1 MHCDAVTKVWLMRM
15 GPLGIW
21 VAIQAA
27 AVLWPHMAAAQAPE
41 PDIGRWTAQ
50 RREALY
56 RDASREVPL
65 ARDEFRRAQRKGD
78 TAAMRRWGG
87 WYLSLCAGRRL
98 ADDMQAVYMALK
110 ADMPAASRSDDRAGQ
125 VAALLGMV
133 RFEIVARQVEEAF
146 SHLALARQ
154 LAAQASL
161 PALLGEVG
169 LTSAYVQLESARA
182 AAASTELVDVL
193 QKSTDRFQQI
203 EARSLLANGAM
214 YAASSP
220 EELARVALEAARAQ
234 DELNAQGLPWAA
246 LAFAEWEANA
256 LARAGQGERG
266 LARLQQRQ
274 RELARQGMDA
284 GPVIAFRVSRSADL
298 GLALAMAERSRPRD
312 GLCTRIVSRQLP
324 VPDLAGTRI
333 SVERLAVLCRAAA
346 RDPEVLPAIQALERD
361 ARSAVVTSSAAF
373 EESLWN
379 SIASAYALAGA
390 PEDAYRSALQLRRS
404 SLRRV
409 GQANEV
415 ARAEV
420 ESKYQVATQRQE
432 NEILRSNQVIEAQRR
447 LALLAALAILVLAL
461 GVVAVLLRLQTRQR
475 QRLAGVSDALTEA
488 NDRLLALHASRN
500 RLLAAACH
508 DLRQPAH
515 AIGLLSEVL
524 SYEALPAQAPSVD
537 ELRRASAVLADMLDL
552 MIDMTQLESDR
563 YEPRIAPVP
572 MDELLLEVQAQFARV
587 AERKG
592 LRLHIR
598 TSRGL
603 WAMTDRHLLRRMLFN
618 LVSNAVKY
626 TRQGLVQV
634 HCEARPAG
642 LRVSV
647 EDTGVGIP
655 PERQQDI
662 FSEFVRLDALREAEQ
677 GLGIGLSVVARAARL
692 LGVRVEL
699 ASAVGRGSTFSVT
712 LPAAAPG
719 LAGEATPA
727 APARPLSIVLMED
740 DATIRSAMTALLRA
754 QGHAVRDYTALGPLA
769 RAAEATSA
777 RPDLVISDLH
787 LAGGADGLD
796 AIAQLRAF
804 EGWSDVPALLLTGDL
819 GAEVVARAAAA
830 DVVIAYKPLSAQRL
844 FGLMARITETDPA

>member
-1 MHCDAVTKVWLMRM
+1 MRIGPM
-15 GPLGIW
+15 GSWAAIWAALLLLPL
-21 VAIQAA
+21 VAGG
-27 AVLWPHMAAAQAPE
+27 QAPE
-41 PDIGRWTAQ
+41 TDIGRWTAE
-50 RREALY
+50 RREAVY

-65 ARDEFRRAQRKGD
+65 ARAEFGRAQRRGD
-78 TAAMRRWGG
+78 AAAMRRWGG

-98 ADDMQAVYMALK
+98 ADDMHEVYSVLK
-110 ADMPAASRSDDRAGQ
+110 ADMAAASRSEDREGQ

-154 LAAQASL
+154 LAAQVGQ

-220 EELARVALEAARAQ
+220 EELARVAQESARAQ
-234 DELNAQGLPWAA
+234 EELNAQGLPWAA
-246 LAFAEWEANA
+246 LGFAEWEANA
-256 LARAGQGERG
+256 LARAGAGERG
-266 LARLQQRQ
+266 LARLQERQ

-284 GPVIAFRVSRSADL
+284 GPVIAFRISRSADL

-312 GLCTRIVSRQLP
+312 GLCARVVSHQLP
-324 VPDLAGTRI
+324 VPDVAGTRI

-361 ARSAVVTSSAAF
+361 ARSPVVTSSSAF

-379 SIASAYALAGA
+379 SITSAYALAGA
-390 PEDAYRSALQLRRS
+390 HEDAHRSALEFRRS

-420 ESKYQVATQRQE
+420 ESKYQVAAQRLE
-432 NEILRSNQVIEAQRR
+432 NEHLRSNQAIEAQRR
-447 LALLAALAILVLAL
+447 LTLLAALAILVLAL

-475 QRLAGVSDALTEA
+475 QRLAGVSAALSVA
-488 NDRLLALHASRN
+488 NDRLLALHSSRN

-524 SYEALPAQAPSVD
+524 SYQSTPSQAPSVD
-537 ELRRASAVLADMLDL
+537 DLRRASAVLADMLDL

-563 YEPRIAPVP
+563 YEPRIAPVA
-572 MDELLLEVQAQFARV
+572 MDDLLLEVHAQFARV

-592 LRLHIR
+592 LQLHIR
-598 TSRGL
+598 PSGGL
-603 WAMTDRHLLRRMLFN
+603 WTMTDRHLLRRMLFN

-626 TRQGLVQV
+626 TRQGQVQV
-634 HCEARPAG
+634 HCSAGPAG
-642 LRVSV
+642 LRVVV

-677 GLGIGLSVVARAARL
+677 GLGLGLSVVARAARL

-699 ASAVGRGSTFSVT
+699 ASAVGMGSTFSVT
-712 LPAAAPG
+712 LPAAAP
-719 LAGEATPA
+719 APEGEAA
-727 APARPLSIVLMED
+727 AAVPTRPLRVVLLED

-754 QGHAVRDYTALGPLA
+754 QGHAVQDFTALAPLA
-769 RAAEATSA
+769 QQAQAGGA

-787 LAGGADGLD
+787 LAGGTDGLD
-796 AIAQLRAF
+796 AIARLRAF
-804 EGWSDVPALLLTGDL
+804 EGWAQVPGILLTGDL
-819 GAEVVARAAAA
+819 AAEVVARAAAA
-830 DVVIAYKPLSAQRL
+830 GVLIAYKPLPARRL
-844 FGLMARITETDPA
+844 FELMARAT